1 MGRRRRAAR
10 GVDKISSLPDA
21 ILSRILS
28 LIPTKEA
35 VATSILSK
43 RWIHLWKSVDNID
56 FSKVEVNDA
65 VSNYKFNEFMYSV
78 LVSHVTTRSNFI
90 NSFDLNITYD
100 ETALASSTF
109 HNITKWIDLLVQR
122 RLNHL
127 SLQIHVLDVG
137 CPDVEDYQF
146 KLPVSIFT
154 CKTLVS
160 LHLCGFH
167 VEGFCFSSIGF
178 GFPSLKTLYL
188 MDICFHQDRDFMLL
202 LAGCPN
208 LEDLAAS
215 CIGIQDSRTNSPA
228 IHQEFKTLSLP
239 KLTRAV
245 ISHITDEECQCY
257 FPVNALSN
265 SDYLHIQTLKL
276 YTQGLEF
283 YEVSF
288 IMNMMLTTSIY
299 ALTSTLNIEV
309 VLVSP
314 AHLATFNNS
323 IFLIIID

>member
-1 MGRRRRAAR
+1 
-10 GVDKISSLPDA
+10 VDKISSLPDA
-21 ILSRILS
+21 ILSHILS

-56 FSKVEVNDA
+56 FSDVKVNNV

-78 LVSHVTTRSNFI
+78 LVSHVTAGSNFI
-90 NSFDLNITYD
+90 NSFVLNITYD

-109 HNITKWIDLLVQR
+109 HNITKWIDFVVQR
-122 RLNHL
+122 RLKHL
-127 SLQIHVLDVG
+127 SLEIHMCDII
-137 CPDVEDYQF
+137 CPDYEEDDHF
-146 KLPVSIFT
+146 KLPISIFT

-160 LHLCGFH
+160 LSLCSTFH

-178 GFPSLKTLYL
+178 GFPSLKTLHL
-188 MDICFHQDRDFMLL
+188 IDICFHQDRDFMLL

-208 LEDLAAS
+208 LEDLTAS
-215 CIGIQDSRTNSPA
+215 FINIQDSRTNSPA

-245 ISHITDEECQCY
+245 IIIDDERECY
-257 FPVNALSN
+257 FPMNALSN
-265 SDYLHIQTLKL
+265 SEYLRLYTLKL

-283 YEVSF
+283 YKVSF
-288 IMNMMLTTSIY
+288 IMNMML
-299 ALTSTLNIEV
+299 ATLILNMY
-309 VLVSP
+309 
-314 AHLATFNNS
+314 
-323 IFLIIID
+323 

>member
-1 MGRRRRAAR
+1 MGRRRRVAVAR
-10 GVDKISSLPDA
+10 AVDKISSLPDA
-21 ILSRILS
+21 ILSGILS

-43 RWIHLWKSVDNID
+43 RWIHLWKSVDNINL
-56 FSKVEVNDA
+56 SEVKVNDA
-65 VSNYKFNEFMYSV
+65 VSSYKFNEFMYSV
-78 LVSHVTTRSNFI
+78 LVSHVAAGSNFI

-109 HNITKWIDLLVQR
+109 HNITKWIDLVVQR
-122 RLNHL
+122 RLKHL
-127 SLQIHVLDVG
+127 SLQIHMCDIG
-137 CPDVEDYQF
+137 CPDVEEDNHF
-146 KLPVSIFT
+146 KLPISIFT

-160 LHLCGFH
+160 LDLCSFR

-178 GFPSLKTLYL
+178 GFPSLKTLHL
-188 MDICFHQDRDFMLL
+188 IDIRFHQDRDFMLL

-208 LEDLAAS
+208 LEDLLAS
-215 CIGIQDSRTNSPA
+215 FIDIQDSGTNSPA

-245 ISHITDEECQCY
+245 IIIDDECECY

-265 SDYLHIQTLKL
+265 SEYLRIYTLKL
-276 YTQGLEF
+276 YTQGLQF

-288 IMNMMLTTSIY
+288 IMNMMLATSIY
-299 ALTSTLNIEV
+299 VLTSTLNVEV

-314 AHLATFNNS
+314 AHLVTFDNS
-323 IFLIIID
+323 VFLNY